1 MYESKL
7 ILTVINDGTETAET
21 LTIFSN
27 TWPAAIED
35 ILANDIIVVPPYM
48 GETRQERAEWI
59 VSAFN
64 YILTRGSIANDPAS
78 GEHLLSRKDYVFYV
92 EYLSYWQQYITLSEE
107 IERLL
112 PLVINQRRADSFRGD
127 LHAAADGIGIN
138 ESQARAVR
146 DLEKLLKSI
155 KSELEDQAL

>member
-1 MYESKL
+1 MYESRL
-7 ILTVINDGTETAET
+7 SLTVINDGTETAET

-27 TWPAAIED
+27 TWPAALED
-35 ILANDIIVVPPYM
+35 ILANDIIVVPSYT
-48 GETRQERAEWI
+48 GETATERAEWI
-59 VSAFN
+59 KSTFN

-78 GEHLLSRKDYVFYV
+78 GEHLLSRKDYVLYV
-92 EYLSYWQQYITLSEE
+92 EYLSYWQQFITLQEE

-127 LHAAADGIGIN
+127 LHDAGQNIDIN
-138 ESQARAVR
+138 ELQARAVR

-155 KSELEDQAL
+155 ENELEDQAL